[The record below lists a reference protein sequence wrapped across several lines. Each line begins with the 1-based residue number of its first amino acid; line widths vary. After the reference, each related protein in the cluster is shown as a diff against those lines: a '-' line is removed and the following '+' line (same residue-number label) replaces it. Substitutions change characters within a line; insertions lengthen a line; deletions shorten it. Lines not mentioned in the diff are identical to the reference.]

1 MKKISFDNIHKPT
14 PANWSKFGL
23 ACVSASAFI
32 GGYGLTA
39 GNAIVGY
46 IGLGIG
52 FVGTFVSTL
61 FAQP

>member
-1 MKKISFDNIHKPT
+1 MKKISIKNIQKPT

-23 ACVSASAFI
+23 ACVSVSAFVS
-32 GGYGLTA
+32 GYGLTT

-52 FVGTFVSTL
+52 VIGTFISTL
-61 FAQP
+61 FTP